1 MFIGIYFREKGKS
14 DAEIASICF
23 TYAEK
28 FTQEFGSLKCYDLR
42 PNGFTEQ
49 DPPHACENLTVQ
61 VNFFTY
67 HFINTIVESILC
79 DT

>member
-1 MFIGIYFREKGKS
+1 MENGKS

-28 FTQEFGSLKCYDLR
+28 FKQEFGSLQCYDLR

-49 DPPHACENLTVQ
+49 DSPHACENLTVQ
-61 VNFFTY
+61 AILFTY
-67 HFINTIVESILC
+67 HFMNSIMILYQ
-79 DT
+79 